1 MHRLVRTCRRIRERI
16 ESGQDVNARLG
27 MGLAI
32 GLVSL
37 AELSFYSSLTWDEAL
52 AYGATVCLCPSA
64 SFETAEA
71 LYVGD
76 SQNNT
81 TMQPLEPER
90 RIQRRL
96 GH

>member
-1 MHRLVRTCRRIRERI
+1 
-16 ESGQDVNARLG
+16 

-52 AYGATVCLCPSA
+52 AYRAAVC
-64 SFETAEA
+64 FETTEA
-71 LYVGD
+71 LYVGN

-81 TMQPLEPER
+81 TMQPER
-90 RIQRRL
+90 RIQRCF